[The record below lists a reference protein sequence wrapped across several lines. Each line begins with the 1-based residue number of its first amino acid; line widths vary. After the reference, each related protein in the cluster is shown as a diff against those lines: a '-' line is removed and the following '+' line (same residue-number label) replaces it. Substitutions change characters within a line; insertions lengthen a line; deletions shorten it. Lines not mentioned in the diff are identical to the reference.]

1 MQTMSWINTKPMEEK
16 IKFIRAWQ
24 SGQYTVSDLCNAH
37 NISRTTGH
45 RLIRK
50 FNQEGEKCFFEKSKC
65 PKNIPNKTSPKIE
78 KAIIKLRKKY
88 KLWGA
93 RKLMKLLEQQIPIN
107 QIPSETTVNA
117 ILKRNGFVKAR
128 RKRGHKVE
136 KLNPKFDPNSC
147 NEIWSADYKGKFR
160 LGNKRYC
167 NPLTI
172 CDSKSRF
179 LFTSKGHYN
188 PTYKAV
194 KQEFTRVFKKYG
206 LPVFMH
212 TDNGSP
218 FGSIQAI
225 QRFSKLPY
233 WLIDLGIHPV
243 FSDPGCPQQNGRHE
257 RMHKDLK
264 AFCVNPPRATLR
276 KQQILMDKFVKEY
289 NEVRP
294 HEALDMFT
302 PKQIH
307 QLSNKTF
314 PVKIIDYD
322 YPFDFKKLKVSKN
335 GTLRWGAYQW
345 VYISRGAI
353 QRIIGIQEIGNGI
366 WKVFYRNVFLGY
378 FDEKL
383 INRKEQ
389 YLKLSKIIV

>member
-1 MQTMSWINTKPMEEK
+1 MSWTNTNPMEEK

-50 FNQEGEKCFFEKSKC
+50 FNQEGEKCFFEKSKG
-65 PKNIPNKTSPKIE
+65 PKNIPNKTNPKIE
-78 KAIIKLRKKY
+78 KAIIKLRKKH

-93 RKLMKLLEQQIPIN
+93 RKLMKLLEKKFNLN

-128 RKRGHKVE
+128 KRRPHKIE
-136 KLNPKFDPNSC
+136 KLNPKFDPSNC

-167 NPLTI
+167 HPLTI

-194 KQEFTRVFKKYG
+194 KEEFTRVFKKYG
-206 LPVFMH
+206 LPLFMH
-212 TDNGSP
+212 TDNGTP

-225 QRFSKLPY
+225 QRFSKLSY
-233 WLIDLGIHPV
+233 WLIDLGIHPI

-264 AFCVNPPRATLR
+264 AFCANPPLSTLR
-276 KQQILMDKFVKEY
+276 KQQTLMDNFVKEY
-289 NEVRP
+289 NEIRP
-294 HEALDMFT
+294 HESLDMFT

-307 QLSNKTF
+307 QTSNRKF
-314 PVKIIDYD
+314 PKKIPDYD
-322 YPFDFKKLKVSKN
+322 YPYDFKKLKVSKN

-345 VYISRGAI
+345 VYISRGAV
-353 QRIIGIQEIGNGI
+353 QKIIGIQEIGNGI